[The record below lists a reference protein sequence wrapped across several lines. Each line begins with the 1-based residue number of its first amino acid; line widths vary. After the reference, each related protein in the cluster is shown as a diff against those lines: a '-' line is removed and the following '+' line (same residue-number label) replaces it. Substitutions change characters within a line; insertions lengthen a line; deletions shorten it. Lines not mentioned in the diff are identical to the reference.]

1 MKAKTMKTNQW
12 WTELG
17 PDQHHLVLQAALTTP
32 PFSLDHL
39 TSVSSLGPVN
49 ILQLMERLVQ
59 AGVLREDSSQGR
71 GFFYF
76 AEPATLEFIF
86 NSFSRSELQAGAR
99 RMIRHLEGALSDG
112 LKKHFALAYLYHVS
126 GLPADHPVEI
136 LGCADHSLA
145 LHLKDEAALYYRLV
159 LSGLSGRLR
168 SRTHKQVFIRAVLGF
183 IATQGHMVP
192 LAEQEKFLQRA
203 RARAKSLDDPSLT
216 AEVNL
221 VYGHVCQSE
230 GKYRLAQ
237 SLLDEAWEI
246 ARGQGDEELRRKVS
260 LKTTDF
266 LFWRG
271 RVQDA
276 VARYEEVIGNLE
288 KIPDDENML
297 RACATLGW
305 CYGICGRTAR
315 GLGLIEAV
323 RLRAKELHLAD
334 VKTHTDL
341 MTVLTL
347 LDARRVPE
355 AEVYLSDILSNPPQE
370 LGHYVMWAAQAAMAY
385 VLFHHGDLA
394 GASRLQHSFH
404 EHSRKWGR
412 THHRGPWNFDYLA
425 KLEDAGMI
433 HPEMNYE
440 TELNRMLDWPDIYM
454 KGVARRARAERRLNR
469 GAAKSQVLADLSQS
483 MALLRRAGAR
493 LELARSQVLMGRLL
507 LSEGKTSRARG
518 VLAEAWETFRAVN
531 ESLFP
536 EDLRAHV
543 DPEDREELLVK
554 TFSLV
559 GDTLGTV
566 RQRKVL
572 LEKIINL
579 TMGLT
584 HAEWGGFFEID
595 DQGRLTLVASRNLDP
610 AMVGT
615 ERFAAN
621 REIIER
627 VCATGKGMTRDARPA
642 KDETRRH
649 TIGTGWLICSP
660 VTLKDRLIGALYFE
674 GLLSRPSFPEK
685 GLSLLTA
692 IGHQAAVALD
702 NVRAYEEIAA
712 LKDRLAEETR
722 HYRMESDTSPHV
734 GHLVGRS
741 DSMVWV
747 KRQMDKVAATDTT
760 VLITGQTGVGKELV
774 ARGIHRLSP
783 RAEGPFIAVNT
794 ASLAEGLIASE
805 LFGHERGAFTGAL
818 QARPGR
824 FELAHGGT
832 LFLDDVQYLPLDAQV
847 KLLRALQEK
856 EFERVGGRRTIKS
869 DFRLIAA
876 TNQALED
883 LVDQGRFRSDLY
895 YRLKV
900 FPILVPSLNQRRE
913 DIPDLVAHFLAVY
926 SRKFGK
932 DLRGVSHKSMER
944 LMDYPWPGNVRELR
958 HVIERAVILSEGEVL
973 KVPPLSE
980 SAPAE
985 GHRRSWP
992 SLDEM
997 QRTYITDCLE
1007 ECGWRVSGPQ
1017 GAAHMLGLKPT
1028 TLHSKM
1034 KRLGIH
1040 RKSKPDQASSPS
1052 GPAPGPGPD

>member
-1 MKAKTMKTNQW
+1 MKKRQW

-17 PDQHHLVLQAALTTP
+17 PDQQHLVLQAALTTP

-39 TSVSSLGPVN
+39 TSVSPLGPVK

-59 AGVLREDSSQGR
+59 AGVLEEDTSQGR
-71 GFFYF
+71 GFYYF
-76 AEPATLEFIF
+76 TDPDTPAFVF
-86 NSFSRSELQAGAR
+86 NSFPRTELQAGAR
-99 RMIRHLEGALSDG
+99 KMIRHWETTLEDG
-112 LKKHFALAYLYHVS
+112 LKKQFALAYLYHVS

-136 LGCADHSLA
+136 LNCADHSLA
-145 LHLKDEAALYYRLV
+145 LRLRDEAAVYYRIV
-159 LSGLSGRLR
+159 LDGLSGRLR
-168 SRTHKQVFIRAVLGF
+168 SRTHKRVFIRAVLGY
-183 IATQGHMVP
+183 IATQGHIVP
-192 LAEQEKFLQRA
+192 LAEQEKYLQQARVRA
-203 RARAKSLDDPSLT
+203 RSLDDPSLI
-216 AEVNL
+216 AEVDL
-221 VYGHVCQSE
+221 VYGQVCQSE

-260 LKTTDF
+260 LKTSDF

-276 VARYEEVIGNLE
+276 VTRYEEVIGNLE
-288 KIPDDENML
+288 TIPDDEDLL

-323 RLRAKELHLAD
+323 RLRAKELRLAD
-334 VKTHTDL
+334 VKTHADL

-347 LDARRVPE
+347 LDVRRVPE
-355 AEVYLSDILSNPPQE
+355 AEVYLNDILSRPPEE
-370 LGHYVMWAAQAAMAY
+370 LGHYVMWAAQASMAF
-385 VLFHHGDLA
+385 VLFCHGDLA
-394 GASRLQHSFH
+394 GTSRLQHSFH
-404 EHSRKWGR
+404 EHSKKYGR
-412 THHRGPWNFDYLA
+412 FHHRGPWNYDYLA

-440 TELNRMLDWPDIYM
+440 TELARMLHWPDIYM
-454 KGVARRARAERRLNR
+454 KGVARRARAERLLNR
-469 GAAKSQVLADLSQS
+469 GGPKAQIMSDLSQS
-483 MALLRRAGAR
+483 LALLRRAGAR
-493 LELARSQVLMGRLL
+493 PELARTQVLLGRLL
-507 LSEGKTSRARG
+507 LSEGQTTRARG
-518 VLAEAWETFRAVN
+518 LLAEAWETFRPVN

-536 EDLRAHV
+536 EDLRAYI

-559 GDTLGTV
+559 GGTLGTI
-566 RQRKVL
+566 RERKVL

-584 HAEWGGFFEID
+584 HAQWGGFFEID
-595 DQGRLTLVASRNLDP
+595 GQGRLALVASRNLDP
-610 AMVGT
+610 AMVAT
-615 ERFAAN
+615 ERFDAN
-621 REIIER
+621 RKIIER
-627 VCATGKGMTRDARPA
+627 VCATGQGVTRDARPSR
-642 KDETRRH
+642 DEIRRH

-660 VTLKDRLIGALYFE
+660 ITLEDRVIGALYFE
-674 GLLSRPSFPEK
+674 GLLTRPSFLQK

-734 GHLVGRS
+734 GHIIGQS
-741 DSMVWV
+741 PPMIWV

-783 RAEGPFIAVNT
+783 RAEGPFIAVNI
-794 ASLAEGLIASE
+794 ASLSEGLIASE
-805 LFGHERGAFTGAL
+805 LFGHERGAFTGAI

-832 LFLDDVQYLPLDAQV
+832 LFLDDIQYLPLDAQI
-847 KLLRALQEK
+847 KLLRTLQEK
-856 EFERVGGRRTIKS
+856 EFERVGGNRTIKS
-869 DFRLIAA
+869 DFRLIVA
-876 TNQALED
+876 TNQALEE

-900 FPILVPSLNQRRE
+900 FPILVPPLSQRRE
-913 DIPDLVAHFLAVY
+913 DIPDLVVHFLAVY
-926 SRKFGK
+926 GRKFGK
-932 DLRGVSHKSMER
+932 NLTGVSHRSMEQ
-944 LMDYPWPGNVRELR
+944 LVGYSWPGNVRELR
-958 HVIERAVILSEGEVL
+958 HVVERAVILSEGEVL

-985 GHRRSWP
+985 GPGGARL

-1007 ECGWRVSGPQ
+1007 ECGWRVSGPH
-1017 GAAHMLGLKPT
+1017 GAARLLGLKPT

-1034 KRLGIH
+1034 KRLDI
-1040 RKSKPDQASSPS
+1040 RRNSPTDS
-1052 GPAPGPGPD
+1052 PPAPGLRSGLAGPIIRDRR